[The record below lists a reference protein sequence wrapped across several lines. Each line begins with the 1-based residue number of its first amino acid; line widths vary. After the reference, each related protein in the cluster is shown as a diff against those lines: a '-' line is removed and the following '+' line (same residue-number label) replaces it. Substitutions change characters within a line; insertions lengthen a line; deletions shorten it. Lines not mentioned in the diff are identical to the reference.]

1 MKIKME
7 DIVSAERV
15 IGFREEDKVKHFQFK
30 LSWKMTNWCNYRC
43 SYCYMSK
50 AVSNTHNQTPF
61 KDILTIAKNINYI
74 IPKGRFTELHLIGG
88 EVGWYNL
95 VEVLDQITSPDL
107 KRVIVATNFSSP
119 IDFWKV
125 LKEYCKSRGIQL
137 LIIASFHLE
146 MCDKDEFVSKAIEV
160 NAKVKCV
167 VNSKNIKEYMPY
179 FEKLKEHN
187 IRIQPTVERDSFN
200 IAEKFDQENLQYLD
214 KLNGDLEKKSI
225 PYYKVTMKDGTIHWF
240 YSNIEFINSIDVG
253 GFDGEGFYCSAGIDG
268 LRIDVDGRVVRA
280 GCQMCSTDTLALG
293 NLLTGDIPKLV
304 TEGIICRSLQRRKR
318 NSDGSYNVFK
328 KYCTAFNNT
337 SMYRSISDEL
347 YKKASNYPEEFKLKR
362 LPTDEEKDKYY
373 KENSK

>member
-15 IGFREEDKVKHFQFK
+15 IGFREEDKVKYFQFK

-50 AVSNTHNQTPF
+50 TISNTHNQTPF

-119 IDFWKV
+119 IEFWKV

-179 FEKLKEHN
+179 FEKLKKHN

-200 IAEKFDQENLQYLD
+200 LAEKFDKENLKYLD
-214 KLNGDLEKKSI
+214 ELNNALKTTI
-225 PYYKVTMKDGTIHWF
+225 PYYKVTMKDGTVHWF
-240 YSNIEFINSIDVG
+240 YSNIEFINSIDIG
-253 GFDGEGFYCSAGIDG
+253 GFDGEDFYCSAGIDG
-268 LRIDVDGRVVRA
+268 LRIDVNGRVIRA
-280 GCQMCSTDTLALG
+280 GCQMCSTDSMILG
-293 NLLTGDIPKLV
+293 NLLNGDIPKPV
-304 TEGIICRSLQRRKR
+304 TEGVICKSLQRRKR
-318 NSDGSYNVFK
+318 NTDGSYIVFK

-337 SMYRSISDEL
+337 SMYRNVSDEL
-347 YKKASNYPEEFKLKR
+347 YKKASNYSEEFKLKR